1 MTFKLTIVT
10 TIKTDQI
17 IGGFAKVAQSVLS
30 YLLFYF
36 VLVKQENIEL
46 IVSAENT
53 TPYWPF
59 LFIAWKMVMGFNFIA
74 RNYKQSYCKMN
85 ILLPYMCEN
94 QSFLYLSWLKGM
106 KITSQVYKNYI
117 SVL

>member
-1 MTFKLTIVT
+1 MFHNLCWAICC
-10 TIKTDQI
+10 
-17 IGGFAKVAQSVLS
+17 
-30 YLLFYF
+30 YF

-53 TPYWPF
+53 TSCWPF
-59 LFIAWKMVMGFNFIA
+59 LFIAWKMVMGFNFID
-74 RNYKQSYCKMN
+74 RNYNRATTKWTFC
-85 ILLPYMCEN
+85 LPICVKIKC
-94 QSFLYLSWLKGM
+94 FLYLSYLKGM